1 MFKGADKKNI
11 ITYVS
16 IITLTIIIYLLL
28 SNLSKVMD
36 ILLKVIG
43 VLSPIIVGFVIA
55 YIFNIPMKA
64 IEERILS
71 KTKLSNKL
79 KRPVALII
87 TIFVLI
93 SLFIGIFS
101 FAIPQL
107 ADSIDILVKN
117 IPSYVEIVQK
127 FVDTTLSQY
136 NISSEITDKI
146 VQSWNGML
154 QSLTNI
160 VLGLVESLY
169 GFVYGLFSGIVSTLL
184 SSILAIYMLL
194 SKEKISLVLKKVLFA
209 FTPTKVTNGIIK
221 VLEIMNKSF
230 ENFLRGQILEALII
244 GVLSFVG
251 MTIFRFEYALLIS
264 VIVGIT
270 NMIPMFG
277 PYIGG
282 IPSFLILFM
291 VSPSQ
296 ALWFILFVIVLQQ
309 IEGNIIY
316 PRVVGSSMGLSGFW
330 VLVAVIIGNNLFG
343 MLGIIIGIPIFSTIY
358 TLTRE
363 ITNNKLEK
371 KGIEE
376 KLKF

>member
-1 MFKGADKKNI
+1 MFKGVDKKNI

-28 SNLSKVMD
+28 SNLST
-36 ILLKVIG
+36 VIG
-43 VLSPIIVGFVIA
+43 VLAKFIGIMSPIIIGFVIA

-79 KRPVALII
+79 RRPIALII

-107 ADSIDILVKN
+107 ADSIDVLGKN
-117 IPSYVEIVQK
+117 IPSYVGIVQK
-127 FVDTTLSQY
+127 FVDTSLSQY
-136 NISSEITDKI
+136 NINEEITDRI
-146 VQSWNGML
+146 VKSWNGLL
-154 QSLTNI
+154 QNLTNI

-221 VLEIMNKSF
+221 VLQIMNKSF

-291 VSPSQ
+291 VSSSQ

-376 KLKF
+376 ELKF